1 MYHPFIFTVH
11 TVIFD
16 LRAPCEAHRT
26 LFSTQTS
33 PWGSLITLLLSPGLI
48 NGTLTY
54 QPICGSEGQRGGVQ
68 KEETTDVPQTRQGQR
83 DGGRRTER
91 LQRMETDEST
101 PSSQGAAVVGWSIRT
116 LPKLRDV
123 SLSWR
128 FKRSIAADYVAYIV
142 CLYCACL
149 SEGCWFPLPDWN
161 YTFHRYDEK
170 PTWITTQRPQYAA

>member
-1 MYHPFIFTVH
+1 MFPACCEIVCCAFLICCVCEMYHPFIFTVH

-68 KEETTDVPQTRQGQR
+68 KEEATDVRQGQR

-101 PSSQGAAVVGWSIRT
+101 PSSQGAAVVG
-116 LPKLRDV
+116 
-123 SLSWR
+123 
-128 FKRSIAADYVAYIV
+128 
-142 CLYCACL
+142 
-149 SEGCWFPLPDWN
+149 
-161 YTFHRYDEK
+161 
-170 PTWITTQRPQYAA
+170 

>member
-54 QPICGSEGQRGGVQ
+54 QPVCGSEGQRGGVQ
-68 KEETTDVPQTRQGQR
+68 KEETTDVPKNT
-83 DGGRRTER
+83 
-91 LQRMETDEST
+91 
-101 PSSQGAAVVGWSIRT
+101 A
-116 LPKLRDV
+116 
-123 SLSWR
+123 
-128 FKRSIAADYVAYIV
+128 
-142 CLYCACL
+142 
-149 SEGCWFPLPDWN
+149 SEG
-161 YTFHRYDEK
+161 HRTWHKLSSVSDEL
-170 PTWITTQRPQYAA
+170 RVCNHS

>member
-1 MYHPFIFTVH
+1 MFPACCEIVCCAFLICCVCEMYHPFIFTVH

-101 PSSQGAAVVGWSIRT
+101 PSSQGKPFVGRGRRPRRHSKPSAGYTGKIT
-116 LPKLRDV
+116 AGFTTNGPQ
-123 SLSWR
+123 
-128 FKRSIAADYVAYIV
+128 
-142 CLYCACL
+142 
-149 SEGCWFPLPDWN
+149 LPDSL
-161 YTFHRYDEK
+161 
-170 PTWITTQRPQYAA
+170 